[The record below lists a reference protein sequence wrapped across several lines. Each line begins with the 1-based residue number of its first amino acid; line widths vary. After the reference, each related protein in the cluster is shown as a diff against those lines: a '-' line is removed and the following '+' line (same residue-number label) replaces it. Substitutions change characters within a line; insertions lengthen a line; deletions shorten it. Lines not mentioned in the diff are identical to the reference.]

1 MRMWYALSRA
11 SATRNVSRVSKE
23 QEGAMMNLGNLNY
36 VAIFAATV
44 ASFVFG
50 GIWYNV
56 FSKQWMDAVGTS
68 PERMQKDRSS
78 LGLYVLAFVAQLVMA
93 WMFAGIL
100 VHLAQGGLTT
110 TLRIGLISA
119 GFLWLGFVI
128 PTMVVNYAF
137 HGARQSLTV
146 IDGGHWLGVLLIQ
159 GAIMGWWGVR

>member
-1 MRMWYALSRA
+1 MS
-11 SATRNVSRVSKE
+11 
-23 QEGAMMNLGNLNY
+23 LGSLNY
-36 VAIFAATV
+36 LPIFVAAI

-56 FSKQWMDAVGTS
+56 FSKPWMDAVGMS
-68 PERMQKDRSS
+68 PERGRTDRSS

-93 WMFAGIL
+93 WMLAGIL
-100 VHLAQGGLTT
+100 VHLAQGGLRDHAQNRTDLCGLPLAR
-110 TLRIGLISA
+110 LRL
-119 GFLWLGFVI
+119 

-137 HGARQSLTV
+137 HGARQSLTL